1 MRWNQVYTMI
11 DRAAGLLLPPRCV
24 LCRGPGQRPSF
35 DLCTA
40 CEADLPVVPW
50 PCGRCGLPRQD
61 DPSAGTAPGARCGR
75 CLSLELP
82 YERCL
87 AAWAYGFPV
96 TRLVQALKYQ
106 GALANAR
113 VFGMR
118 LAAAGLVEP
127 QAAQTMIVP
136 MPLHPRRL
144 AERGFNQSREIARV
158 IARRLERP
166 LVEPA
171 LRRVRATTH
180 QVGLSRAAR
189 LGNLHGAFMADAN
202 VVAGRSVILVDDVVT
217 TGSTATE
224 AAATLVAAGATRVEL
239 WAVARALD

>member
-1 MRWNQVYTMI
+1 MI
-11 DRAAGLLLPPRCV
+11 DRAAGWLLPPRCV
-24 LCRGPGQRPSF
+24 LCGGPGQRPGF
-35 DLCTA
+35 DLCAA
-40 CEADLPVVPW
+40 CEADLPVVPC
-50 PCGRCGLPRQD
+50 PCRRCGLPRLD
-61 DPSAGTAPGARCGR
+61 DIRAGTAPGTRCGR
-75 CLSLELP
+75 CQSLELP

-87 AAWAYGFPV
+87 VAWAYEFPV

-113 VFGMR
+113 VFGLR
-118 LAAAGLVEP
+118 LAAMAALEP
-127 QAAQTMIVP
+127 QAAQTLVVP

-158 IARRLERP
+158 IARSLEQP

-180 QVGLSRAAR
+180 QVGLSRSAR
-189 LGNLHGAFMADAN
+189 LGNLHGAFMANAN
-202 VVAGRSVILVDDVVT
+202 VVAGRRVILVDDVVT

-224 AAATLVAAGATRVEL
+224 AAATLVAAGATRVEI

>member
-1 MRWNQVYTMI
+1 M
-11 DRAAGLLLPPRCV
+11 
-24 LCRGPGQRPSF
+24 
-35 DLCTA
+35 
-40 CEADLPVVPW
+40 
-50 PCGRCGLPRQD
+50 
-61 DPSAGTAPGARCGR
+61 
-75 CLSLELP
+75 LELP

-87 AAWAYGFPV
+87 VAWASEFPV
-96 TRLVQALKYQ
+96 TRLVHALKYQ

-113 VFGMR
+113 VFGLR
-118 LAAAGLVEP
+118 LAAMAALEA
-127 QAAQTMIVP
+127 QAAQTLVVP

-158 IARRLERP
+158 IARSLEQP

-189 LGNLHGAFMADAN
+189 LGNLHGAFMANAN
-202 VVAGRSVILVDDVVT
+202 VVAGRRVILVDDVVT

-224 AAATLVAAGATRVEL
+224 AAATLVAAGATRVEI